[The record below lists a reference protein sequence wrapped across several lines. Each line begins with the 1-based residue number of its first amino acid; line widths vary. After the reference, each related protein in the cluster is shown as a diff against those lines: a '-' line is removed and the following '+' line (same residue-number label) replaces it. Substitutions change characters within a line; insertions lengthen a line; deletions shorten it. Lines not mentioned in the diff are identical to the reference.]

1 MAKREVVIIDGARTA
16 IGRFGG
22 AAKDLTAPIMCAEA
36 AKAAMQ
42 RSGVRPDQIDEVIIG
57 HARQAATGPNT
68 ARQVAIRAGLPVTV
82 PALTIQQ
89 ACVAG
94 MQAVIIASQRI
105 LLGDADVVLA
115 GGMEHMSSIPFL
127 AVDQRWGMRL
137 GDARLLDA
145 MYKDGYICAITNKHM
160 GELTDGLARRYGIT
174 REQQDQYAYES
185 QQGAAAGK
193 AEGLAAKM
201 IVPLE
206 IPQAK
211 GPAVVFQD
219 DEHPRPDTTLEK
231 LAKLPPAFGKDGTI
245 TAGNASGITDG
256 AVAMIVTSKEKADE
270 LGLKPS
276 AYVRSYATAAV
287 EPADFGIAP
296 VFSSQKALQKVGLG
310 IKDMDLIE
318 VNEAFAAQVLAVM
331 KDMDIPRDKINV
343 YGGAISLGHPTGMS
357 GARII
362 LQLIY
367 ALKHRGGHWGLAGIC
382 GNGGNGGSVVLELAE

>member
-1 MAKREVVIIDGARTA
+1 MANREVVIIDGARTA
-16 IGRFGG
+16 IGKFGG
-22 AAKDLTAPIMCAEA
+22 GVKDLTAPQMCAEA

-42 RSGVRPDQIDEVIIG
+42 RSGVKPDQIDEVVIG
-57 HARQAATGPNT
+57 HARQAGAGPNT
-68 ARQVAIRAGLPVTV
+68 SRQVAIRAGLPVSV
-82 PALTIQQ
+82 PALTLQQ

-94 MQAVIIASQRI
+94 MQAIIVATQRI

-127 AVDQRWGMRL
+127 AVDQRWGVRL

-145 MYKDGYICAITNKHM
+145 MYKDGYICAIENRHM
-160 GELTDGLARRYGIT
+160 GELTDALAKRYGIS
-174 REQQDQYAYES
+174 REEQDQYAYES
-185 QQGAAAGK
+185 QMGAAAGK

-201 IVPLE
+201 IVPIE
-206 IPQAK
+206 IPQPK
-211 GPAVVFQD
+211 GQVFVFQE

-256 AVAMIVTSKEKADE
+256 AAAMIVAAKTKADE
-270 LGLKPS
+270 LGLKPL

-287 EPADFGIAP
+287 APADFGIAP
-296 VFSSQKALQKVGLG
+296 VLSNQKALAKIGKTVR
-310 IKDMDLIE
+310 DMDLIE

-331 KDMDIPRDKINV
+331 KDQDIPRSKMNV

-357 GARII
+357 GARIV

-367 ALKHRGGHWGLAGIC
+367 ALREKGGRWGLAGIC
-382 GNGGNGGSVVLELAE
+382 GNGGHGGSVVVEMAQ